1 MLVVKAE
8 LGGSDYSGALSL
20 VMESELLL
28 SGRRGQAEE
37 ERALFSEIVMV
48 QVSSMIV
55 EFLVLQRVIAS
66 SKVCYRR

>member
-1 MLVVKAE
+1 MLVVRAE

-20 VMESELLL
+20 VMESELLV

>member
-1 MLVVKAE
+1 MKAE
-8 LGGSDYSGALSL
+8 LRGFDYSGALSL
-20 VMESELLL
+20 VMESELLV